1 MKTFFR
7 FLLAIFFCG
16 MGIVHFAATDLFVA
30 AMPPYLPYPRALV
43 WISGVCE
50 ILGGVGVLI
59 PSVRRLAGYGLVALL
74 VVVFPVNLH
83 MALHPEVTRGFSVSP
98 LLLWLRLPFQV
109 VFIAWVLWCTREEM
123 KPVLQME
130 LRSGA
135 WA

>member
-7 FLLAIFFCG
+7 FLLVVFFCG

-30 AMPPYLPYPRALV
+30 TMPPYLPYPRELV
-43 WISGVCE
+43 WISGVFE

-83 MALHPEVTRGFSVSP
+83 MALHPEVIQGFSISP
-98 LLLWLRLPFQV
+98 LVLWLRLPFQA
-109 VFIAWVLWCTREEM
+109 VFIAWVLWCTREDV
-123 KPVLQME
+123 KPVLHME